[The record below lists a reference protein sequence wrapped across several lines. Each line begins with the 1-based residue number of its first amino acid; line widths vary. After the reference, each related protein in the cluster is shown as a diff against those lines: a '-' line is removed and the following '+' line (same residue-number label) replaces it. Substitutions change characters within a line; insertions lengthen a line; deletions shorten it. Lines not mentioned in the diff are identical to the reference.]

1 MPFTL
6 EKEIGGDVAVVR
18 CHGRIVAGEA
28 ITTLQQQLYPL
39 SRQGGKT
46 VLDLADVNF
55 LDSAGVGA
63 LVGLLGLFRS
73 HGCELILCRLSPQV
87 ERVLR
92 ITNLVGVL
100 PCFST
105 EEEAARAPRASAAPA
120 PVGVAPAKCR
130 IVCAD
135 ASRNVLEYLTALLKR
150 SGYDVLTARHPAD
163 ALTLALVTC
172 PQILICGA
180 SIQEDRPALE
190 KLRSGAPNV
199 RFLLLPPDFSTADA
213 GEAGTVLI
221 RQIEE
226 LRPQKGTA
234 R

>member
-6 EKEIGGDVAVVR
+6 EKEMRSEVAVVR
-18 CHGRIVAGEA
+18 CHGRIVAGEE
-28 ITTLQQQLYPL
+28 IRSLQQQLYPL
-39 SRQGGKT
+39 SRHGGKT
-46 VLDLADVNF
+46 VLDLADVSF
-55 LDSAGVGA
+55 IDSAGVGA

-87 ERVLR
+87 ERVLQ

-105 EEEAARAPRASAAPA
+105 EEEAARAPRATASPSPA
-120 PVGVAPAKCR
+120 GVAPAKCR

-135 ASRNVLEYLTALLKR
+135 SSRDVLEYLTALLKR
-150 SGYDVLTARHPAD
+150 SGYDVLTARHPSD
-163 ALTLALVTC
+163 ALTMALVTC
-172 PQILICGA
+172 PQILVCGP
-180 SIQEDRPALE
+180 SIQEDRHALQ
-190 KLRSGAPNV
+190 KLQSGAPKV
-199 RFLLLPPDFSTADA
+199 RFVLLPPDFSTSDA
-213 GEAGTVLI
+213 GEAGSVLI

-226 LRPQKGTA
+226 IRAPKGNA